1 MAADY
6 TIQLRSTWYPYVG
19 KESEGCVGKESG
31 GYEGDHV
38 GRRVEELVRRCY
50 FRLHKGIWYD
60 FGNTSFFEGFTL
72 NINNIQ
78 KWDKF

>member
-6 TIQLRSTWYPYVG
+6 TIQLRSTSYPYVG

-50 FRLHKGIWYD
+50 FRLHKGI
-60 FGNTSFFEGFTL
+60 
-72 NINNIQ
+72 
-78 KWDKF
+78 